1 MSTSTSWCCRGRIS
15 VWARDY
21 GFTTPYSE
29 DPDMDY
35 YCLATQCHRNA
46 LKNPTDDQDKYLCGS
61 CNKSLPA
68 GKFGEAIPEY
78 ALCDGKMRDLHNNI
92 HSFKK
97 GDQMC
102 WLFANPD
109 IIKQDWM
116 GEDGSYALTHIDQSP
131 YEGDAWNI
139 HGDDEDCEQTESDP
153 EDAPKKRGRP
163 KGSKNKSSS
172 ESDSESDPEDAPKKR
187 GRPKGSKNMSS
198 SESDSEDTPKK
209 KRPPSEYN
217 LFFKEQMPI
226 WKADNPDANHR
237 DAMIAIGAAWTENKN
252 Q

>member
-1 MSTSTSWCCRGRIS
+1 MTSTSWCCRGRVS
-15 VWARDY
+15 VWACEY
-21 GFTTPYSE
+21 GFTTPFSE
-29 DPDMDY
+29 DPDKDY
-35 YCLATQCHRNA
+35 YCLATQCHRNV
-46 LKNPTDDQDKYLCGS
+46 LKNPTDDQDAYLCGS

-78 ALCDGKMRDLHNNI
+78 ALCDGKMRDLHNNV

-109 IIKQDWM
+109 IIKQDWL

-139 HGDDEDCEQTESDP
+139 YTDDEVCEKTDSDTD
-153 EDAPKKRGRP
+153 DAPKKRGRP

-172 ESDSESDPEDAPKKR
+172 ESDT
-187 GRPKGSKNMSS
+187 
-198 SESDSEDTPKK
+198 EDTPKK

-217 LFFKEQMPI
+217 LFVKQQMPI
-226 WKADNPDANHR
+226 WKTANPDANHK
-237 DAMIAIGAAWTENKN
+237 DAMGAIGALWTENKN
-252 Q
+252 T